1 MSAFPGASSEISD
14 LLDRFE
20 EAWQSGAP
28 PRLEQFLP
36 GAADGKGD
44 AAAGRQVLAELVK
57 IDLDN
62 RWRRATVAATVGP
75 APALQDTLPERPY
88 LDDYLERFPGLGPRE
103 QLPLDLIQEEY
114 RARHCWGDRPGHA
127 EYSARFA
134 AHGPAL
140 EQALAQVDSQ
150 LAEEFARNRA
160 AKTPVPEALPLA
172 IPTVA
177 TLLEALR
184 NLGLLKQTRLNELL
198 QHEAQ
203 NHFADATALCQHLLE
218 RDWLTRYQTNQLLQA
233 RAQDLVLGP
242 YVILD
247 QIAEGASSRVFKA
260 RHRALD
266 RTVAL
271 KVIRPEIFADTDAD
285 TISRFYR
292 EVQAA
297 GRLSHP
303 HVVHAFDAG
312 PAGATHYLAMEWV
325 EGVNL
330 QQLAQ
335 KSGPLPVAQACEY
348 VRQATLGLQHAFEN
362 GLVHRD
368 VKPSNLMVVASGKG
382 LVTSEEKIASA
393 SSLATSHQP
402 LATVK
407 ILDLGLARLH
417 LSGQDRR
424 ASTLTRQGDLMGTAD
439 YMAPE
444 QADDPHSVDIRAD
457 LYSLGCTFYFLLC
470 GRPPFPEGTFIQKL
484 EKHRWQEA
492 TPVEEVRADVPP
504 AVAAV
509 VHKLMAKAPEERYQT
524 PMELLAALA
533 TDAPPPEPAKA
544 AAPRPGRR
552 SLMIPLLAGGITVL
566 LLATFVGFVL
576 LGEPRKATSRSSFAL
591 PAPTKA
597 KTQATEPGK
606 TNEFVAIVSPSLRPF
621 ELGIADIGAKYYLDR
636 DYIVTNLGPALR
648 GGVLIRTAN
657 NDKAQTGADYL
668 TFKLDAPAM
677 VYVAYSGRATALPEW
692 LKSGW
697 KLTTEKFE
705 TNDGNPTSRVYAR
718 HFQAGNITLGGNLQP
733 PAQGPDSNYVVIV
746 KRS

>member
-1 MSAFPGASSEISD
+1 MSGFSGASSEISEV
-14 LLDRFE
+14 LDRFE

-28 PRLEQFLP
+28 PRLDQFLS
-36 GAADGKGD
+36 GTAADGKED
-44 AAAGRQVLAELVK
+44 AAARRQVLVELVK

-75 APALQDTLPERPY
+75 APTPQDTLPERPY
-88 LDDYLERFPGLGPRE
+88 LDDYLERFPELGPRE

-114 RARHCWGDRPGHA
+114 RARHCWGDRPGHG
-127 EYSARFA
+127 EYCARFA
-134 AHGPAL
+134 THGPGL
-140 EQALAQVDSQ
+140 EQALAAIDSQ

-160 AKTPVPEALPLA
+160 AKMPVPEALPVA
-172 IPTVA
+172 VPSVPTF
-177 TLLEALR
+177 LETIR

-198 QHEAQ
+198 QHESRH
-203 NHFADATALCQHLLE
+203 HFADATTVCQHLLE
-218 RDWLTRYQTNQLLQA
+218 RDWLTRYQTNQLLQG
-233 RAQDLVLGP
+233 RAQDLVVGP

-247 QIAEGASSRVFKA
+247 QIAEGACSRVFKA

-266 RTVAL
+266 RIVAL

-325 EGVNL
+325 EGINL
-330 QQLAQ
+330 QQLVQ
-335 KSGPLPVAQACEY
+335 KSGPLPVPQACEY
-348 VRQATLGLQHAFEN
+348 IRQATLGLQHAFEN

-368 VKPSNLMVVASGKG
+368 VKPSNLMAVASGKG
-382 LVTSEEKIASA
+382 PVASEEKIASA
-393 SSLATSHQP
+393 SSRGHQP

-407 ILDLGLARLH
+407 LLDLGLARLH
-417 LSGQDRR
+417 LPGQDRR

-484 EKHRWQEA
+484 EKHRWKGA

-504 AVAAV
+504 AVSAV
-509 VHKLMAKAPEERYQT
+509 VRKLMAKAPDERYQT
-524 PMELLAALA
+524 PTELIAALA
-533 TDAPPPEPAKA
+533 ADAPPPEPAKA
-544 AAPRPGRR
+544 AAPRRR
-552 SLMIPLLAGGITVL
+552 SSIVPLLAGGLTVL
-566 LLATFVGFVL
+566 LVAAFVGFVL
-576 LGEPRKATSRSSFAL
+576 FGEPRKATSRSSVAL

-606 TNEFVAIVSPSLRPF
+606 ANDFIAIVSPSVRPF
-621 ELGIADIGAKYYLDR
+621 ELGVADIGAKYYLDR
-636 DYIVTNLGPALR
+636 DYIVTNLGPALK
-648 GGVLIRTAN
+648 GGVLICTAN
-657 NDKAQTGADYL
+657 NDKAQTGAEYL
-668 TFKLDAPAM
+668 TFKIDAPAM

-692 LKSGW
+692 LRSGW
-697 KLTTEKFE
+697 LPVKDKFE
-705 TNDGNPTSRVYAR
+705 TNDGNPPSKVYGR
-718 HFQAGNITLGGNLQP
+718 HFQAGTVTLGGNLQP